1 LLWRPYRHSLRK
13 YELKKKVWQNEEGKL
28 EVPIGFCLGNFQL
41 LSPSFILSLSNM
53 SMPLNIEYKSLLK
66 RTLNMHLFIY
76 IYKLKDWKHLFL
88 ISQKIG
94 LKHLSSRR
102 KTKRVKKRTE
112 GLKQKES
119 IPMLVDNN
127 LSIRLQQTINQSINT
142 SKW

>member
-1 LLWRPYRHSLRK
+1 
-13 YELKKKVWQNEEGKL
+13 
-28 EVPIGFCLGNFQL
+28 
-41 LSPSFILSLSNM
+41 
-53 SMPLNIEYKSLLK
+53 
-66 RTLNMHLFIY
+66 
-76 IYKLKDWKHLFL
+76 LFL

-127 LSIRLQQTINQSINT
+127 LSIRLQQTINHSINT
-142 SKW
+142 SK